1 MSWITLT
8 TDHIK
13 ARLAEDEL
21 LAIEATGGGTGDRL
35 TDIITQVTSLVRSKV
50 AACHKND
57 ELGPSGTIPEE
68 CLHSAATLAKHDI
81 RSSLPTTGSAD
92 EGDLRREEYRSAMD
106 FLNDVASCKIGIET
120 PSGNIGGRASGC
132 YGGDLKYQF

>member
-35 TDIITQVTSLVRSKV
+35 TDIITQVTSLVRSKF

-57 ELGPSGTIPEE
+57 ELGLS
-68 CLHSAATLAKHDI
+68 
-81 RSSLPTTGSAD
+81 
-92 EGDLRREEYRSAMD
+92 
-106 FLNDVASCKIGIET
+106 
-120 PSGNIGGRASGC
+120 
-132 YGGDLKYQF
+132 